1 MEREERIYSELF
13 QKIGRKLMLK
23 ANQDISSLGLN
34 GQQGRVIG
42 YIARHEDEGIIQ
54 KDLAEVF
61 NRRGASVTSMLQGL
75 EKKGYIERKIQEG
88 NERQK
93 RLYVLPKGKELIGE
107 FETVF
112 NKVEKE
118 LTDVLSDE
126 EKETLLK
133 LLNKIDE
140 NI

>member
-42 YIARHEDEGIIQ
+42 YIAQHEDEGIIQ

-118 LTDVLSDE
+118 LTDVLSDD

-133 LLNKIDE
+133 LLTKIDE
-140 NI
+140 NM